1 MTGPENAYPP
11 AGEPQYREPVPYG
24 QQAPYGAPVAP
35 QGHPQQYPQPGF
47 PQQGHPQGHP
57 QAYPQ
62 GYPQPGYP
70 PAGLRQGAYGPP
82 LASYGQRVGSF
93 LIDTGLP
100 VVAYYVLVG
109 LAAYI
114 GDLTVALVIYG
125 VAFLGLLG
133 FVIWNSGYRQGT
145 TGQSLGRK
153 VLGTRL
159 VGQATGQPVGF
170 GLAVGRQFA
179 HILDSLPF
187 YLGYLWP
194 LWDEQR
200 QTFADKV
207 CSTLVVRADA

>member
-1 MTGPENAYPP
+1 MTGPENAYPS
-11 AGEPQYREPVPYG
+11 AGEPQYPEPVPYG
-24 QQAPYGAPVAP
+24 QQAPYGGPGAP
-35 QGHPQQYPQPGF
+35 QVHPQQYPQPGF
-47 PQQGHPQGHP
+47 PQQGHPQGYP

-70 PAGLRQGAYGPP
+70 PAGVPQGAYGPP

-100 VVAYYVLVG
+100 VVGYYVLVG

-145 TGQSLGRK
+145 TGQSLGKK

-159 VGQATGQPVGF
+159 VGQVTGQPVGF

-179 HILDSLPF
+179 HILDGLPF

-200 QTFADKV
+200 QTFADKM